1 MVKKGILNRGMNNYP
16 WGQIN
21 LINSGENINLI
32 NLMESEGNGREIP
45 DTRFLRREGLDLR
58 FWKRERIFVR

>member
-1 MVKKGILNRGMNNYP
+1 V
-16 WGQIN
+16 GQIN
-21 LINSGENINLI
+21 LINGGENNNLRNLI
-32 NLMESEGNGREIP
+32 GKGGEGREIP